1 MGYSMLGSLLLMIV
15 CHPVHGTGKQVT
27 HYPTAVLNGSPFYI
41 REKFQT
47 KPLSLLR
54 LDQDPDCFLGCLL
67 KTLRAN
73 ESPLEF
79 VINEGILHATLD
91 DLRLKAMVDPT
102 SDIVELFSIDTPE
115 WMTATRP
122 FIKADVN
129 ARRRI
134 RLSRSDVGGKF
145 THNLWRVGSMY
156 ALIPQ
161 IRDKNWIRK
170 VQMYVDLVNHSSYS

>member
-1 MGYSMLGSLLLMIV
+1 MIV